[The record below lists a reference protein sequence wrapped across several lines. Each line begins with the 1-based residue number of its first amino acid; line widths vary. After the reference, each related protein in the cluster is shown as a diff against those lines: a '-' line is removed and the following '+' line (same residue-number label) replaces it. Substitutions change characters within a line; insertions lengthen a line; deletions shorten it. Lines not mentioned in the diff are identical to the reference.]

1 MGIVFKSFNFIED
14 ISSSSSEKN
23 PRKNEVRGEN
33 KLERKKA
40 DQRYVHVSK
49 SERKLSNSC

>member
-1 MGIVFKSFNFIED
+1 MGIVFKSFNFIEG

-23 PRKNEVRGEN
+23 PKKNEVRGGK
-33 KLERKKA
+33 KLEREKA